1 MKKDHVGLIAS
12 KRSLGAK
19 FCLKPFKHLGL
30 IIGFS
35 ATFLSIS
42 KAVKETGGLV
52 DYFTN
57 NGFGNAVAVVQQPAG
72 IHYEGVTY
80 VSYQGPLEDPYVAS
94 YNHDTGDWKGPF
106 KAGVSEMGK
115 DPNRPK
121 KIDNHGK
128 PTMIIDDEGFIH
140 IFYGGHG
147 GMPVHGVNK
156 LGNHHYGR
164 NKHSV
169 SKSPLDITQ
178 WEDLDTI
185 TPFGTY
191 NQAVK
196 MDNGDIYLFYR
207 HGAHRSDWTYQK
219 SSDNGRSFSPS
230 VSFLKHKRRDDLQ
243 AVDSWYAYVYRG
255 RGDDIIV
262 AYDYHLCWDVGAG
275 IDGRGHTTE
284 RHDVYYMVFDT
295 KTDIWRNVEGD
306 ELEMPIVREYADKK
320 TLVARTGNLWTF
332 NGSVR
337 LDSKGFPHIATNIG
351 KDLGEITGGPKQT
364 SHYRWTGKKWIGG
377 VSVAKMASRGDF
389 MVKHSHEISY
399 ILAYGRGGYGVVSWW
414 HSEDGG
420 SIFTKG
426 EELLRRRSAG
436 WAISSMINNA
446 HPDARVLVA
455 EKSNQTDYRNM
466 YILGDNGPVKRP
478 KSEADHLG
486 H

>member
-1 MKKDHVGLIAS
+1 M
-12 KRSLGAK
+12 
-19 FCLKPFKHLGL
+19 
-30 IIGFS
+30 
-35 ATFLSIS
+35 
-42 KAVKETGGLV
+42 
-52 DYFTN
+52 
-57 NGFGNAVAVVQQPAG
+57 
-72 IHYEGVTY
+72 
-80 VSYQGPLEDPYVAS
+80 
-94 YNHDTGDWKGPF
+94 
-106 KAGVSEMGK
+106 
-115 DPNRPK
+115 
-121 KIDNHGK
+121 
-128 PTMIIDDEGFIH
+128 
-140 IFYGGHG
+140 
-147 GMPVHGVNK
+147 
-156 LGNHHYGR
+156 
-164 NKHSV
+164 
-169 SKSPLDITQ
+169 
-178 WEDLDTI
+178 
-185 TPFGTY
+185 
-191 NQAVK
+191 
-196 MDNGDIYLFYR
+196 
-207 HGAHRSDWTYQK
+207 
-219 SSDNGRSFSPS
+219 
-230 VSFLKHKRRDDLQ
+230 
-243 AVDSWYAYVYRG
+243 DSWYAYVYRG

-466 YILGDNGPVKRP
+466 CLLGDNGPVKRP